1 MTPHLQNQED
11 ATHQTVNIP
20 KPPKPTTENKNMDE
34 KNKVLILALKGA
46 LHSARTAAE
55 LCEMLEGLG
64 VRCTLTAS
72 GTVHWPESDKLIL
85 GGDFWS
91 FAGESLEETA
101 RLLAVWAKEPR
112 KSEGF
117 VTVAHLGPDELFA
130 HLLSLGLK
138 VRLYPEEGRIVGE
151 RVQWKRTHSGWRAGF
166 ADELAMEE
174 AIRFEAG
181 SPPTSSTEPLLCIRE
196 EAPLGQTQ
204 PQAADTSRRG
214 QSLS

>member
-1 MTPHLQNQED
+1 MAPLVQRPFPSMRAALARWGVVWAGGMME
-11 ATHQTVNIP
+11 
-20 KPPKPTTENKNMDE
+20 EGMEE
-34 KNKVLILALKGA
+34 KIKVLALKGA

-101 RLLAVWAKEPR
+101 RLLAVWAKEPC
-112 KSEGF
+112 KAEGF

-130 HLLSLGLK
+130 HLLSLGLE
-138 VRLYPEEGRIVGE
+138 VRLYPEEGRIVGK
-151 RVQWKRTHSGWRAGF
+151 RVQWKRTHSGWRADF

-174 AIRFEAG
+174 AIKFE
-181 SPPTSSTEPLLCIRE
+181 
-196 EAPLGQTQ
+196 
-204 PQAADTSRRG
+204 RG
-214 QSLS
+214 AQ